1 MRPFAVFFTLLAIGS
16 TGAAKDKFEKSS
28 FVQQQLNSIGTNENR
43 AAIKDRVIQGS
54 VVFEVLNAGPLRW
67 EGPATMV
74 SEGDELAMQFKFP
87 PTVYRT
93 EWFVSDGKKSSTA
106 PVKPG
111 RWTEFGDFVR
121 THNQI
126 LTEGL
131 WGGTLSTAWAL
142 AHLDERRAKLEDR
155 GIKKVDGVE
164 LRRVDYIPRKNSDDL
179 EIQLYFEPDSYR
191 HVMTVYTMTI
201 TAPQGFDANAS
212 GAERNK
218 VYRLEERFGDFKTID
233 NVSLPTHWK
242 IRFTYGAVSEALI
255 DQYDVTETKIVHNIA
270 VDPRNFEMK

>member
-1 MRPFAVFFTLLAIGS
+1 MRPFAVCFTLLAIVS
-16 TGAAKDKFEKSS
+16 SGAAKDKFETAD

-43 AAIKDRVIQGS
+43 AAVKDRVVQGS
-54 VVFEVLNAGPLRW
+54 VTFEILNRGPVTW
-67 EGPATMV
+67 QGPATMV
-74 SEGDELAMQFKFP
+74 SEGDELATQFKFP

-93 EWFVSDGKKSSTA
+93 EWFVSDGKKASTA
-106 PVKPG
+106 PVRPG

-131 WGGTLSTAWAL
+131 WGGTMSTAWAL

-155 GIKKVDGVE
+155 GMKKIDGVE
-164 LRRVDYIPRKNSDDL
+164 LHRVDYIPRKNGDDL

-191 HVMTVYTMTI
+191 HVMTVYLMTVV
-201 TAPQGFDANAS
+201 APQGYTANES
-212 GAERNK
+212 GAQSNR

-233 NVSLPTHWK
+233 NVSLPMHWK
-242 IRFTYGAVSEALI
+242 IRFTYGAVSEGLI
-255 DQYDVTETKIVHNIA
+255 DQYDVTEAKIVQNIA
-270 VDPRNFEMK
+270 VDPKNFEMK